1 MSPFWIAIRQS
12 TLKHHQHLHGC
23 QKRLLTAS
31 RWLVALQ
38 LLHSKRHME
47 PSYLVVDLRLQ

>member
-1 MSPFWIAIRQS
+1 MISPFWIATCQS
-12 TLKHHQHLHGC
+12 ILQEHHGVFEPG
-23 QKRLLTAS
+23 LLTLS

-38 LLHSKRHME
+38 LLHSKRRIE